1 MGVPRGCADN
11 SMNPETAR
19 AVLPGASGEP
29 LPGLLSRRFSI
40 GGTLSTLTHFAPF
53 ECRLIDIKYRLF
65 ISITSFQR
73 SFHGILDFS
82 LKEI

>member
-1 MGVPRGCADN
+1 
-11 SMNPETAR
+11 MNPETAR

-40 GGTLSTLTHFAPF
+40 GGTLSTLTHFV
-53 ECRLIDIKYRLF
+53 IDIKYRLF